1 MTKYDLIPIVAIIS
15 MILGANLFNDF
26 WKKVIGLAGIILIIV
41 SSSIE
46 SQHNKIKDI
55 KQQKEKL
62 AIEASN
68 QQLKRE
74 IDEISIKASKLS
86 EDNIMLR
93 EKIDQLQYG
102 SIKNTLE
109 INENIYHVFQSLI
122 ENINEL
128 SQNITKGM
136 VDNNYNV
143 SKLEEISEEVKK
155 LYEYISNLLQNI
167 STSEKTVVPFNAG
180 EGTSIHIS
188 PIENEEFDQ
197 DSEQPVQGNQNL
209 IPPQLQT
216 PGRFGLGE

>member
-26 WKKVIGLAGIILIIV
+26 LKKVIGLAGIILIIV

-46 SQHNKIKDI
+46 SHNNKIKDM
-55 KQQKEKL
+55 KQQEEKL

-68 QQLKRE
+68 QQLERE

-128 SQNITKGM
+128 SQAITKGM
-136 VDNNYNV
+136 GDNNYNV
-143 SKLEEISEEVKK
+143 SKLEEITEEVKK

-167 STSEKTVVPFNAG
+167 STSEKTVVPSNAG
-180 EGTSIHIS
+180 EGTSTHLS